1 MYVVFYK
8 EKYGLR
14 ATKNSIYLS
23 ITKYLFIFHLKY
35 LLKYFSEKMTAL
47 QIYMTFCMYEMNLKL
62 LKLLPFLSNF
72 GQSVMGMIYLLVQ
85 HLNGGQIQNINFRGV
100 EKKLPFGSSCYF
112 VSPDLFCYL
121 YLQAPF

>member
-1 MYVVFYK
+1 
-8 EKYGLR
+8 
-14 ATKNSIYLS
+14 
-23 ITKYLFIFHLKY
+23 
-35 LLKYFSEKMTAL
+35 MTAL